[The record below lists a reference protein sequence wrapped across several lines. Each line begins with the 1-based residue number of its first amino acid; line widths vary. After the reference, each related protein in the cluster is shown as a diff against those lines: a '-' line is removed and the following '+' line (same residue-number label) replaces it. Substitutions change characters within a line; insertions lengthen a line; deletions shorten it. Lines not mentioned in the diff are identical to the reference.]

1 MKIFMIGEA
10 ANHAEKLAAGLNVPH
25 EIVALPREAAFSD
38 AFDAGIA
45 PEDAVI
51 SLRLKRPG
59 GACPPFRLL
68 HVPGAGLDGID
79 YAALSAGTTVCN
91 VFEHEIPI
99 AEYVLAAMLEWEI
112 RAVEMRRGFSP
123 ESWPDI
129 YRQRV
134 PHGDIHGKTLGLVGF
149 GRIGRAIASRAKA
162 FGMRILAL
170 DAYASD
176 LGPADRIL
184 PPDQLDQL
192 LPEVDY
198 LVLACPLTEATNG
211 LIGHAQLAAMKPTAV
226 LINISRAEI
235 ADEAALFEA
244 LSGHVIGGACLD
256 VWYRYPTGSDDR
268 VEPSSFP
275 FHELENAVCTPHSS
289 AWTRQ
294 LPQRRYA
301 FMAANL
307 DRLARG
313 ETLLNVVRAPAAEPA
328 Q

>member
-10 ANHAEKLAAGLNVPH
+10 ANHADKLAACLHEPRQIVP
-25 EIVALPREAAFSD
+25 LPREAAYSAD
-38 AFDAGIA
+38 FDSQIGAD
-45 PEDAVI
+45 DAVI
-51 SLRLKRPG
+51 SLRLKRPDG
-59 GACPPFRLL
+59 PCPPFRLL

-79 YAALSAGTTVCN
+79 FAALSAGTTVCN

-112 RAVEMRRGFSP
+112 RAGEMRQSFTP
-123 ESWPDI
+123 QAWPDI

-134 PHGDIHGKTLGLVGF
+134 PHGEIHGKTLGLVGF
-149 GRIGRAIASRAKA
+149 GRIGRAIALRAKA

-170 DAYASD
+170 DAFASD

-184 PPDQLDQL
+184 PPDQLDEL
-192 LPEVDY
+192 LPDVDY
-198 LVLACPLTEATNG
+198 LVLACPLTEATHG
-211 LIGHAQLAAMKPTAV
+211 LIGRDQLAAMKPTAV

-235 ADEAALFEA
+235 ADEAALYEA
-244 LSGHVIGGACLD
+244 LSNKVIGGACLD

-268 VEPSSFP
+268 VEPANFP
-275 FHELENAVCTPHSS
+275 FHALENAVCTPHSS

-313 ETLLNVVRAPAAEPA
+313 EALQNVVRAAAEPA

>member
-10 ANHAEKLAAGLNVPH
+10 ANHAEKLAAGLREPLQIVP
-25 EIVALPREAAFSD
+25 LPREAAYSD
-38 AFDAGIA
+38 AFDAQIA

-59 GACPPFRLL
+59 GLCPAFRLL

-79 YAALSAGTTVCN
+79 FSALSAGTTVCN

-112 RAVEMRRGFSP
+112 RAVEMRRSFSP

-134 PHGDIHGKTLGLVGF
+134 PHDEIHGKTLGLIGF

-170 DAYASD
+170 DAYAAD
-176 LGPADRIL
+176 LGPADRIM

-211 LIGHAQLAAMKPTAV
+211 LIGRDQLAAMKPSAV

-244 LSGHVIGGACLD
+244 LSGKVIGGACLD

-268 VEPSSFP
+268 VEPSAFP
-275 FHELENAVCTPHSS
+275 FHQLENAVCTPHSS

-294 LPQRRYA
+294 LPLRRYA

-313 ETLLNVVRAPAAEPA
+313 EALLNVVRAPAAEPA